1 MTSLDAQPKCNGYI
15 AMASCEASFFLLD
28 IREILHGLLLNFKF
42 IACVDVRTSL
52 IKLFVILSMR
62 AQLAPS

>member
-1 MTSLDAQPKCNGYI
+1 
-15 AMASCEASFFLLD
+15 MASCEASVSLLD

-42 IACVDVRTSL
+42 IACVDVQTSL